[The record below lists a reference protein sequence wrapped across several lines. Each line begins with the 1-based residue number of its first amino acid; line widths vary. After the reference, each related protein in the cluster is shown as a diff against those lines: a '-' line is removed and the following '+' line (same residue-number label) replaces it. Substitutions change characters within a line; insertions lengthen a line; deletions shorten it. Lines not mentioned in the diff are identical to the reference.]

1 MCVCI
6 YLQLYN
12 MYICVLYNNA
22 STFLLVSDIA
32 SIAMFGW
39 VPCVFVLPAPFLVV
53 KSKVTR
59 AYSSTLHRAVATD
72 ACVHTVPCAE
82 SAFHVAREGR
92 QVRH

>member
-1 MCVCI
+1 MCVYI
-6 YLQLYN
+6 YSYIIC
-12 MYICVLYNNA
+12 ICVLYNNA
-22 STFLLVSDIA
+22 STFLLVSYIA
-32 SIAMFGW
+32 NIAMFGW

-53 KSKVTR
+53 KSKVIR

>member
-1 MCVCI
+1 VCVYIYSYIICI
-6 YLQLYN
+6 YVYCT
-12 MYICVLYNNA
+12 M
-22 STFLLVSDIA
+22 TRLVSDIA

-53 KSKVTR
+53 KSKVIR
-59 AYSSTLHRAVATD
+59 AYSLTLHRAVATD

-82 SAFHVAREGR
+82 PAFHVAREGR

>member
-1 MCVCI
+1 MCVYI
-6 YLQLYN
+6 YSYRIC
-12 MYICVLYNNA
+12 ICVLYNNA

-32 SIAMFGW
+32 NIAMFGW